1 MSEVVQLQEMRA
13 TLRNLQRQ
21 LVRNQRQAT
30 SRRAMV
36 AANRGGLSVSLAQR
50 LQEAVDLARRIEDPK
65 ANWTQERLQEV
76 LDEFEA
82 LDAIFDRA
90 IFGGTV

>member
-1 MSEVVQLQEMRA
+1 MSEAAQLRA
-13 TLRNLQRQ
+13 SLKELQRQ
-21 LVRNQRQAT
+21 LVRMQRQAT
-30 SRRAMV
+30 TRRAMV

-65 ANWTQERLQEV
+65 ANWTQERLQEA